1 MPLFNRGTY
10 SANPTQGELSVW
22 LLDDNWDDWFKFAT
36 TFRAL
41 VFTPAGEKLDLGEVK
56 IGQAGLTTA
65 QRRPDVPVSFDALPD
80 GFFSLGQS
88 EAYYE
93 TLNALG
99 VGEAQRVLRGLKDC
113 ALSLDLF
120 AAHELEEV
128 MQVSLLRSVS
138 ADTVRG
144 RFHRLA
150 MGDATLT
157 PYQFRYILPTASAG
171 DNPVELTFEVEPD
184 SKPPSNVHVLI
195 GRNGVGKTRVLNG
208 IQSFLADISNDSTG
222 QLLLQGVD
230 EGNGEFLGLVTVS
243 FSAFDD
249 FAPIV
254 QSVSDRSRL
263 KFAYIGL
270 KRDPF
275 TKGDA
280 LSAPKSLDELAHD
293 WVESVTRISNSARR
307 AQYSDLLRTLES
319 DPLFSELE
327 IEARLASTE
336 LSDLHSFYKKLS
348 SGHKIVLLTITRL
361 AELVEERTLV
371 LLDEPEAHLHPPLL
385 AAFTRA
391 LSRLLS
397 ARNGVAIVA
406 THSPVLLQE
415 VPKQCAWVMQRS
427 GSQARADR
435 PTIETFGENTGIL
448 TRSVFTLEVTQS
460 GYHAM
465 LRDLVNENQSA
476 TFPQLLAELR
486 GQLGAEGR
494 SVLQALIIGSEVQ
507 GD

>member
-1 MPLFNRGTY
+1 MPLFNRGTS
-10 SANPTQGELSVW
+10 SANAVPGELSVW

-41 VFTPAGEKLDLGEVK
+41 VYTAEGEKLDLGEVK
-56 IGQAGLTTA
+56 IGRAGLTTSE
-65 QRRPDVPVSFDALPD
+65 RRPDIPVSFDELPE

-88 EAYYE
+88 ESYYE
-93 TLNALG
+93 TLNSLG
-99 VGEAQRVLRGLKDC
+99 IDVAQQVLRGLRDC
-113 ALSLDLF
+113 ALSLELF
-120 AAHELEEV
+120 EAHEREEV

-138 ADTVRG
+138 VDTVRG

-157 PYQFRYILPTASAG
+157 PYQFRYILPTLGAT
-171 DNPVELTFEVEPD
+171 DIPVELTFEVEPE

-208 IQSFLADISNDSTG
+208 IQSFLADVSSDSTG

-254 QSVSDRSRL
+254 RSVSDKSRL

-270 KRDPF
+270 KRERF
-275 TKGDA
+275 MQGDTT
-280 LSAPKSLDELAHD
+280 SAPKSLDELAHD
-293 WVESVTRISNSARR
+293 WVESVVRIINSARR
-307 AQYSDLLRTLES
+307 AQYSTLLRTLES

-327 IEARLASTE
+327 IETRLASTE
-336 LSDLHSFYKKLS
+336 PDELQVFFKKLS

-385 AAFTRA
+385 SAFTRA
-391 LSRLLS
+391 LSSLLS

-415 VPKQCAWVMQRS
+415 VPKRCAWVMQRS
-427 GSQARADR
+427 GSQARVDR
-435 PTIETFGENTGIL
+435 PAIETFGENTGIL

-465 LRDLVNENQSA
+465 LRDLVDENPGV
-476 TFPQLLAELR
+476 TFTWLLSELR
-486 GQLGAEGR
+486 EQLGAEGR
-494 SVLQALIIGSEVQ
+494 SVLQALIVGSEVR

>member
-1 MPLFNRGTY
+1 MPLFNRGAY
-10 SANPTQGELSVW
+10 SASPILGELSVW

-41 VFTPAGEKLDLGEVK
+41 VFTAGGEKLDLGEVK
-56 IGQAGLTTA
+56 IGKSGLTTA
-65 QRRPDVPVSFDALPD
+65 QRRPDIPVSFDVLPD
-80 GFFSLGQS
+80 DFFSLGQS
-88 EAYYE
+88 ESYYE

-99 VGEAQRVLRGLKDC
+99 IEEAQRVLRGLRDC

-120 AAHELEEV
+120 EANEQEEV

-138 ADTVRG
+138 VDTVRG

-157 PYQFRYILPTASAG
+157 PYQFHYILPTASEV
-171 DNPVELTFEVEPD
+171 DVPVELTFEVEPD

-208 IQSFLADISNDSTG
+208 IQSFLADISSDSTG
-222 QLLLQGVD
+222 QLILQGID

-254 QSVSDRSRL
+254 RSVSDKSRL

-270 KRDPF
+270 KRDPY
-275 TKGDA
+275 TQGDA
-280 LSAPKSLDELAHD
+280 ISAPKSLDELAHD
-293 WVESVTRISNSARR
+293 WVESVVRISNSARR

-336 LSDLHSFYKKLS
+336 TGDLQVFYKKLS

-385 AAFTRA
+385 SAFTRA

-415 VPKQCAWVMQRS
+415 VPKRCAWVMQRS
-427 GSQARADR
+427 GSQARVDR

-448 TRSVFTLEVTQS
+448 TRSVFTLDVTQS

-465 LRDLVNENQSA
+465 LRDLVDENPGVR
-476 TFPQLLAELR
+476 FPRLLSELR
-486 GQLGAEGR
+486 EQLGAEGR
-494 SVLQALIIGSEVQ
+494 SVLQALIVGSEMR
-507 GD
+507 DD